1 MKHQPKFDTY
11 FLILKLA
18 ASKMSSA
25 APILLSN
32 GAKRLV
38 NQGPFRKKLATVFRV
53 FNVNY
58 LIRYVAYS
66 GAPSYFGART
76 TIFIQFAMQFQ

>member
-1 MKHQPKFDTY
+1 
-11 FLILKLA
+11 
-18 ASKMSSA
+18 MSSA

-32 GAKRLV
+32 GEKRLV

-58 LIRYVAYS
+58 LIRYVA
-66 GAPSYFGART
+66 PSYFGART